1 MFWDSGKVATN
12 QSTNVPYGGPRLTS
26 ITRYFWT
33 VTYWDSSGQQSP
45 TSDMAFFQTGLMDGE
60 EDWVFADWLDGE
72 KGNQLRT
79 EFEIDKP
86 VSAAFLY
93 IVGLGYYQARINGQQ
108 VGDHVLGPFTTFEY
122 RLLYDAHDVTDLIR
136 FGQNALSVTLGH
148 GWYAQPSVKVGG
160 RSLRCIMFIFFE
172 GGGGFPV
179 KSSKDSWKQT
189 DGPIVVDDIYIGE
202 TYNASM
208 ETPGWDMPG
217 YNDSHWANATA
228 LKTLPTGSFSAHMMP
243 HAKKVDTYSA
253 LNITQPGPG
262 VFVFDFGQ
270 NMAGFCTLHLDQP
283 GQRGTNITL
292 LHAEMMFEN
301 GFVQHRYS
309 NSPELTVYIFSGDE
323 DTIEFE
329 PRFTYYGFRYVQ
341 ITGFPGAPDHQSLVA
356 HFVHTAVDEESSIV
370 FSEDHNILNGAQHIT
385 RFASLS
391 NFISIPTDCPQR
403 ERRGWLGDAQLSAE
417 FTIHNFDMAASYTK
431 FLRDIN
437 DTQLFV
443 ATENK
448 GDGAVPDC
456 VPWYHHGGLPSD
468 PAWGVA
474 YTLLTYWMY
483 HYYGTK

>member
-1 MFWDSGKVATN
+1 
-12 QSTNVPYGGPRLTS
+12 
-26 ITRYFWT
+26 
-33 VTYWDSSGQQSP
+33 
-45 TSDMAFFQTGLMDGE
+45 
-60 EDWVFADWLDGE
+60 
-72 KGNQLRT
+72 
-79 EFEIDKP
+79 
-86 VSAAFLY
+86 
-93 IVGLGYYQARINGQQ
+93 
-108 VGDHVLGPFTTFEY
+108 
-122 RLLYDAHDVTDLIR
+122 
-136 FGQNALSVTLGH
+136 
-148 GWYAQPSVKVGG
+148 
-160 RSLRCIMFIFFE
+160 
-172 GGGGFPV
+172 
-179 KSSKDSWKQT
+179 
-189 DGPIVVDDIYIGE
+189 
-202 TYNASM
+202 
-208 ETPGWDMPG
+208 MP
-217 YNDSHWANATA
+217 
-228 LKTLPTGSFSAHMMP
+228 
-243 HAKKVDTYSA
+243 
-253 LNITQPGPG
+253 
-262 VFVFDFGQ
+262 
-270 NMAGFCTLHLDQP
+270 
-283 GQRGTNITL
+283 
-292 LHAEMMFEN
+292 
-301 GFVQHRYS
+301 YS
-309 NSPELTVYIFSGDE
+309 NLFYPSIHLFCLLIYLSACLPACLFTFTYLFSIFVCSYIFSGDE